1 MRNEGRGQED
11 ALSRELA
18 GGGAATSRGDWR
30 KERMKN
36 RVKRQRWLLLPQAP
50 LLGGRKELLELK
62 LEGPPV
68 RVSEDL
74 ETGRTALTST
84 ELGLACPPSPLL
96 ASLQEGPSEFEL
108 ENQIVQ
114 ILNISCFSHVCK

>member
-1 MRNEGRGQED
+1 
-11 ALSRELA
+11 
-18 GGGAATSRGDWR
+18 
-30 KERMKN
+30 MKN

-96 ASLQEGPSEFEL
+96 ASLQDGPSEFEL